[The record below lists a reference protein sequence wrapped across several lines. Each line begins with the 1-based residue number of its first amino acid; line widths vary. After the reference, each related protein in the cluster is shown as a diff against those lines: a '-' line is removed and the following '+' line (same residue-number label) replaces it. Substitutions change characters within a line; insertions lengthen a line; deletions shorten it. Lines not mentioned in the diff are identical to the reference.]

1 MKHADPRPLPP
12 EQAQAA
18 IAARRIEWISIPA
31 MGSIIVVMIL
41 ASGTSQAMKAAWI
54 EDCLA
59 LVPPITYLV
68 ATRFTRR
75 PPDRHYPYGY
85 GRGLSLAFLC
95 AATALLV
102 MGSWLLIDSIIPL
115 VKGEGTEFGDVTIFG
130 HTLWAGWPML
140 AALTW
145 SAIPPIFLARAKIPL
160 AEALHEKTLHTDATM
175 NRDDWLTA
183 AAAALGVIGV
193 GLGWSFADAVAGA
206 LIAAQVIRDG
216 VEHLR
221 EAIAALTDHRPVD
234 VDLEHLDPLP
244 DRVLAAASALPGV
257 RAAAVRFREHGRRL
271 AGEVFIV
278 PDGPEV
284 AVEALARHRAA
295 LLDLDWRL
303 VELVVV
309 PVPALEA
316 DERAP
321 QADDP
326 PRLFAP
332 RG

>member
-1 MKHADPRPLPP
+1 MLHAEPRPLPP
-12 EQAQAA
+12 EQAEAA

-41 ASGTSQAMKAAWI
+41 ASGSSQAMKAAWI
-54 EDCLA
+54 EDSLA

-75 PPDRHYPYGY
+75 PPDRHYPYGC

-102 MGSWLLIDSIIPL
+102 MGTWLLVDSLIPL
-115 VKGEGTEFGDVTIFG
+115 IKGEPAQIGTVTILG

-140 AALTW
+140 AALAW
-145 SAIPPIFLARAKIPL
+145 SAIPPIFLARKKIPL
-160 AEALHEKTLHTDATM
+160 AEKLHEKTLHTDATM

-193 GLGWSFADAVAGA
+193 GLGWGFADAVAGA

-221 EAIAALTDHRPVD
+221 EAIAALADHRPVD
-234 VDLEHLDPLP
+234 VDLDHLDPLP
-244 DRVLAAASALPGV
+244 DRVLAAAAALPGV
-257 RAAAVRFREHGRRL
+257 RAAAVRFREQGRRL

-278 PDGPEV
+278 PDDPTVTVTE
-284 AVEALARHRAA
+284 LARHRAA
-295 LLDLDWRL
+295 LLALDWRL

-309 PVPALEA
+309 PVPTLSAEA
-316 DERAP
+316 RAP
-321 QADDP
+321 QTDD
-326 PRLFAP
+326 AP
-332 RG
+332 RILGMRG